1 MQTVQGTAK
10 AVCDVVVDRCDAG
23 TGAGKLIIYTGTE
36 PSYADDTAGT
46 EVATC
51 TLPDP
56 AFGTA
61 TYDSTNH
68 WAEADLSSNAEDS
81 SATGNASAVTY
92 FRLTDSDSAVVLQ
105 GTVGT
110 SGCDLNLNSTTIGAG
125 VTVTVTAL
133 QVRVPLNQ
141 PKGGDMKYKIWD
153 GKEELVTPIGEVLSP
168 RRLLSDTRL
177 QANRG

>member
-1 MQTVQGTAK
+1 MANHCRLSQGTAK

-51 TLPDP
+51 TLPKP

-141 PKGGDMKYKIWD
+141 
-153 GKEELVTPIGEVLSP
+153 
-168 RRLLSDTRL
+168 
-177 QANRG
+177 A